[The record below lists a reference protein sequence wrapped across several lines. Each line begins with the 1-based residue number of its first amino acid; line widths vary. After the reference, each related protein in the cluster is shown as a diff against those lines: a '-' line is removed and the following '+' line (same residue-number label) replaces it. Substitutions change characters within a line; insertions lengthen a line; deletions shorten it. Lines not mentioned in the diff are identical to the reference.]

1 MRALVVAAIVGSFL
15 CLTDRRSADAQ
26 TLFTPVL
33 REVPPEFLQDARVF
47 GSPGLEAPVPAST
60 VEPKYA
66 AAAMLQKLQGTVQID
81 VVIGAN
87 GRVLR
92 TRIAR
97 SLDSVYGL
105 DDSALDA
112 VKRWTFAPG
121 VLGGQA
127 VPVLA
132 RISLTFAL
140 QEPFRLSVATDV
152 PADFVQ
158 NAVAIDVV
166 GLEAP
171 LVRERVEAKYTSTAM
186 IERIQGTVEVDVVIG
201 LDGSVLRA
209 RVAKSLDPRWGLDE
223 NAIFAARQW
232 KFTPGTLNG
241 RPVTVLARVP
251 VDFRFRTAR

>member
-1 MRALVVAAIVGSFL
+1 M
-15 CLTDRRSADAQ
+15 
-26 TLFTPVL
+26 FTPVL
-33 REVPPEFLQDARVF
+33 GEVPREFLQDARVF

-60 VEPKYA
+60 VEPKFT
-66 AAAMLQKLQGTVQID
+66 AAAMREKLHGTVQID

-87 GRVLR
+87 GRISR
-92 TRIAR
+92 ARIAR
-97 SLDSVYGL
+97 SLDPIYGL
-105 DDSALDA
+105 DESALDA

-121 VLGGQA
+121 VQGSQA

-132 RISLTFAL
+132 RIGLTFAL
-140 QEPFRLSVATDV
+140 PEPLRLSVATDV
-152 PADFVQ
+152 PPDFLQ
-158 NAVAIDVV
+158 YAVAIDVV

-171 LVRERVEAKYTSTAM
+171 LVRERVEAKYTAKAM
-186 IERIQGTVEVDVVIG
+186 MARIEGTVDVDVVIG

-241 RPVTVLARVP
+241 RPVTVIARVP
-251 VDFRFRTAR
+251 IDFRFRTSR